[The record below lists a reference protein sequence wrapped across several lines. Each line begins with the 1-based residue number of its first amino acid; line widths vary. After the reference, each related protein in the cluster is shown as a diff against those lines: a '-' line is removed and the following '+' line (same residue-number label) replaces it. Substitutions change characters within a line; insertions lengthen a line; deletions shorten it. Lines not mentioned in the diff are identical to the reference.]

1 MNSFSCDAQSIMTQ
15 FTIALPDM
23 AQDFIDE
30 QLANGYYATVD
41 EVVIALIVAEKKR
54 QAKQKLNGMIREG
67 LNSGNPIA
75 VTPEWWEKQRSQ
87 LLQETTTEQ

>member
-1 MNSFSCDAQSIMTQ
+1 MTQ

-30 QLANGYYATVD
+30 QLANGCYATVD

-67 LNSGNPIA
+67 LNSGEPSLDEVLYNG
-75 VTPEWWEKQRSQ
+75 
-87 LLQETTTEQ
+87 